1 MHQHSKQHPNMSRT
15 IVWIGFALL
24 AMVAVTGCSRAP
36 LSATPDSGLLSQA
49 ERDAAP
55 APAGLIETVLDTLK
69 INPLPLPRPG
79 TGDVVA
85 WELVSA
91 TPVRAGVEQVVTGGR
106 YSLTFAKGS
115 LERDEQIT
123 IQQYDPNVLDVQF
136 GPHGT
141 QFKTPVELSISFAGT
156 IADPGAKRDPEL
168 EPVFWYL
175 DESVNRWVVI
185 PSVTDWENKRIV
197 VHLEHFS
204 RYAVGGKAGWKQ
216 QTRTETDGH
225 E

>member
-1 MHQHSKQHPNMSRT
+1 MRQHPQKHPHLART
-15 IVWIGFALL
+15 LAWTAFALL
-24 AMVAVTGCSRAP
+24 TVAALTGCSRAP
-36 LSATPDSGLLSQA
+36 LTATADSGLLTQT

-55 APAGLIETVLDTLK
+55 APAGIIETVIDSTKL
-69 INPLPLPRPG
+69 LPAPRPG
-79 TGDVVA
+79 AGDIVN
-85 WELVSA
+85 WTLVTA
-91 TPVRAGVEQVVTGGR
+91 TPVRSGVEQVVTGGR
-106 YSLTFAKGS
+106 YTLAFAKGS

-141 QFKTPVELSISFAGT
+141 QFKTPVELSIDFAGT
-156 IADPGAKRDPEL
+156 HADPGRDHSPEL

-175 DESVNRWVVI
+175 DETANRWVVI
-185 PSVTDWENKRIV
+185 PSVTDWEHKRIIV
-197 VHLEHFS
+197 RLEHFS

-216 QTRTETDGH
+216 QPRTESDAN